1 MKDKRYHLDYVGKT
15 KDKIYIHIEFQAKVP
30 TKEDLKR
37 IFGYAS
43 LLHIYTGCYVETYI
57 ICVQA
62 IPKDHIIYQ
71 YSSENIFKIRIISLK
86 NINGDEKLNS
96 ISRKI
101 KNNEELTET
110 ERLALKL
117 IPFTS
122 YTETT
127 EEMTL
132 KTARLTNEIT
142 TLSEDELNK
151 IKYIQQAVCSKV
163 VKKEHQ
169 DKIMREIKMRN
180 TLYDH
185 AWKKG
190 QEEGIEE
197 GMEKGVEITENK
209 IKTLIQ
215 NGTLPPNTLE
225 QINSLKM

>member
-1 MKDKRYHLDYVGKT
+1 MKNKRYHLDYVSKT
-15 KDKIYIHIEFQAKVP
+15 KDKIYIHIEFQARIP

-43 LLHIYTGCYVETYI
+43 LLHTYTGCYVETYI

-62 IPKDHIIYQ
+62 IPKDPIIYQ
-71 YSSENIFKIRIISLK
+71 YSSENVFKIKVISLK

-101 KNNEELTET
+101 ENKELTET
-110 ERLALKL
+110 EKHALKL

-132 KTARLTNEIT
+132 KTAKLTNEIT

-180 TLYDH
+180 TLYMINQ
-185 AWKKG
+185 KR
-190 QEEGIEE
+190 
-197 GMEKGVEITENK
+197 
-209 IKTLIQ
+209 TL
-215 NGTLPPNTLE
+215 NLRLN
-225 QINSLKM
+225 NS